1 MNIQT
6 AIPAAVDYAA
16 IKARQRA
23 VWSAGDYA
31 RIGATLQIV
40 GETLCE
46 AVDLGANHR
55 VLDVCAGNGNATLA
69 AARRFADVVSTDYVE
84 DLLDRGRAR
93 AAADGFDVR
102 FEQADAEALPFDDE
116 TFDIVL
122 STFGV
127 MFTPDQQRAADEM
140 LRVLKPGGK
149 IGLANWTPA
158 GFVGQLL
165 RTVGARV
172 PPPPGVRPAVLWGEE
187 AHLASLFGSR
197 ARVAAQ
203 RRSFVF
209 RYRSPAHWVQVFRTL
224 YGPLVKAFAALDEDG
239 QRGLEAELHAL
250 IGRFNT
256 ARDGAM
262 VVPGDYLEVVA
273 TKV

>member
-1 MNIQT
+1 MSMQT
-6 AIPAAVDYAA
+6 AIPTPIDYAA

-23 VWSAGDYA
+23 VWSMGDYA

-46 AVDLGANHR
+46 TVDLGANHR

-69 AARRFADVVSTDYVE
+69 AARRFAEVVSTDYVE
-84 DLLDRGRAR
+84 ELLERGRAR

-102 FEQADAEALPFDDE
+102 FEQADVEALPFDAAS
-116 TFDIVL
+116 FDIVL

-127 MFTPDQQRAADEM
+127 MFTPNQPRAADEM

-158 GFVGQLL
+158 GFIGQVLK
-165 RTVGARV
+165 TVGARV
-172 PPPPGVRPAVLWGEE
+172 LPPPGVKSPVLWGEE

-197 ARVAAQ
+197 AEVIA
-203 RRSFVF
+203 RRRNFVF
-209 RYRSPAHWVQVFRTL
+209 RYRSPAHWVEVFRTL
-224 YGPLVKAFAALDEDG
+224 YGPIVKAFAALDDEG
-239 QRGLEAELHAL
+239 RKGLEAELYTL
-250 IGRFNT
+250 IDQFNT
-256 ARDGAM
+256 ARDDAM
-262 VVPGDYLEVVA
+262 TIPGEYLEVVA

>member
-31 RIGATLQIV
+31 RIGVTLQIV

-116 TFDIVL
+116 NFDIVL

-140 LRVLKPGGK
+140 LRVLKPGGR

-172 PPPPGVRPAVLWGEE
+172 PPPPGVRPPVLWGEE

-197 ARVAAQ
+197 ARVATQ

>member
-1 MNIQT
+1 MNVQT
-6 AIPAAVDYAA
+6 AISPPINYAA
-16 IKARQRA
+16 IKAGQRA
-23 VWSAGDYA
+23 VWSMGDYA

-69 AARRFADVVSTDYVE
+69 AARRFAEVVSTDYVE
-84 DLLDRGRAR
+84 ELLECGQAR
-93 AAADGFDVR
+93 ATANGFDVR
-102 FEQADAEALPFDDE
+102 FERADAEALPFDPAS
-116 TFDIVL
+116 FDIVL

-127 MFTPDQQRAADEM
+127 MFTPDQPRAAGEM

-158 GFVGQLL
+158 GFIGQVLK
-165 RTVGARV
+165 TVGARV
-172 PPPPGVRPAVLWGEE
+172 PPPPGVNSPTLWGEE
-187 AHLASLFGSR
+187 AHLASLFRSR
-197 ARVAAQ
+197 AEVVVQ
-203 RRSFVF
+203 RRNFVF
-209 RYRSPAHWVQVFRTL
+209 RYKSPAHWVAVFRTL
-224 YGPLVKAFAALDEDG
+224 YGPVVKAFAALDDEG
-239 QRGLEAELHAL
+239 RKGLEAELTAL
-250 IGRFNT
+250 IDRFNS

-262 VVPGDYLEVVA
+262 VVPGEYLEVVA